1 MSTAWK
7 YGNWIAGSWERL
19 QRGRHIL
26 LGIEEWIFRERSE
39 YQEVAIAT
47 VPDYGRGLFL
57 DAVVEFLALDEFV
70 YHESF
75 ALPPLLFHP
84 SPKRVLIAGGGDGL
98 ALREVLRDPRV
109 DEVVMVELDGLV
121 IDACKAHLPELHRGS
136 FDDERATI
144 LIQDIFPYLEGDPQP
159 FDVILLDLLDAYDEL
174 AVGLYDDVLRL
185 LRNALNPDGIVGG
198 FGDLAWPHMTIR
210 VPYQGLRRFFE
221 NVATHQAPINPTFE
235 AKTRLSAT
243 FLLEKVLPTQVTSS
257 GGGYRTRP
265 QRVVTARA
273 AGLTGDLR
281 ALVPEHFP
289 YCFAMPRYVRDALDE
304 ELAPPSE
311 GRRPVARS
319 TARHGASRK
328 PRHS

>member
-7 YGNWIAGSWERL
+7 YGNWIAGSWDKL

-26 LGIEEWIFRERSE
+26 IGIEEWIFRERSE
-39 YQEVAIAT
+39 FQEVAIAT
-47 VPDYGRGLFL
+47 VPDYGHGLFL

-136 FDDERATI
+136 FDDNRATI
-144 LIQDIFPYLEGDPQP
+144 LIQDIFPYLESDPQP
-159 FDVILLDLLDAYDEL
+159 FDVILVDLLDAYDQL
-174 AVGLYDDVLRL
+174 AVGLYDKVLRL
-185 LRNALNPDGIVGG
+185 LRDALTPAGIVGA
-198 FGDLAWPHMTIR
+198 FGDVAPPHMAIR
-210 VPYQGLRRFFE
+210 VPYRGLKRVFE
-221 NVATHQAPINPTFE
+221 NVAMHQAPLTAF
-235 AKTRLSAT
+235 
-243 FLLEKVLPTQVTSS
+243 
-257 GGGYRTRP
+257 GGGYGFLLASNS
-265 QRVVTARA
+265 VAFDGTAAELIADRA
-273 AGLTGDLR
+273 SALTGDLR

-289 YCFAMPRYVRDALDE
+289 HCFAMPRHIRDGLDALDE
-304 ELAPPSE
+304 ESAPPTE
-311 GRRPVARS
+311 GVTDAFSWIYPDE
-319 TARHGASRK
+319 SR
-328 PRHS
+328 

>member
-121 IDACKAHLPELHRGS
+121 IDACKAHLAELHRGS
-136 FDDERATI
+136 FNDERATI
-144 LIQDIFPYLEGDPQP
+144 LIQDIFPYLEADPQP
-159 FDVILLDLLDAYDEL
+159 FDVILVDLLDAYDEL
-174 AVGLYDDVLRL
+174 AVGLYDKVLRL

-198 FGDLAWPHMTIR
+198 FGDVARPHMTIR
-210 VPYQGLRRFFE
+210 VPYQGLCRFFE
-221 NVATHQAPINPTFE
+221 NVAMHQAPINTF
-235 AKTRLSAT
+235 
-243 FLLEKVLPTQVTSS
+243 
-257 GGGYRTRP
+257 GGGYGFLLASNAVAFHRTAAE
-265 QRVVTARA
+265 VVTARA
-273 AGLTGDLR
+273 AALAGDLR

-289 YCFAMPRYVRDALDE
+289 HCFAMPRYVRRDARRRVCPADPGRYRRVLLD
-304 ELAPPSE
+304 LS
-311 GRRPVARS
+311 GRIALKDDTRIRLTRRTVQIA
-319 TARHGASRK
+319 T
-328 PRHS
+328 

>member
-7 YGNWIAGSWERL
+7 YGKWIAGSWDRL

-26 LGIEEWIFRERSE
+26 LGVEEWIFRERSKF
-39 YQEVAIAT
+39 QEVAIAT

-84 SPKRVLIAGGGDGL
+84 DPKRVLIAGGGDGL

-144 LIQDIFPYLEGDPQP
+144 LIQDIFPYLEGDPKP
-159 FDVILLDLLDAYDEL
+159 FDVILVDLLDAYDEL
-174 AVGLYDDVLRL
+174 AVGLYDNVFRL
-185 LRNALNPDGIVGG
+185 LRNALHPDGIVGA
-198 FGDLAWPHMTIR
+198 FGDVAPPQMTIR
-210 VPYQGLRRFFE
+210 VPYRGLCRFFE
-221 NVATHQAPINPTFE
+221 NVAMHQAPVSTF
-235 AKTRLSAT
+235 
-243 FLLEKVLPTQVTSS
+243 
-257 GGGYRTRP
+257 GGGYGFLLASDAVEFHHTAAE
-265 QRVVTARA
+265 VVTERA
-273 AGLTGDLR
+273 AALAGDLQ

-289 YCFAMPRYVRDALDE
+289 HCFAMPRYVRRALDE
-304 ELAPPSE
+304 EFAPPSE
-311 GRRPVARS
+311 GVPDAFS
-319 TARHGASRK
+319 WIYPDESR
-328 PRHS
+328 